1 MVIVSPWDGWR
12 AATCMPDACFCEA
25 IRDGIVRQP
34 ANTWSCLAFL
44 VVGAMVI
51 RRTFDG
57 SSPRGGSPVETRA
70 TYGVLYG
77 AALILIGLGSGFY
90 HASLSFAGQFADVFG
105 MYLLATFILLYNLAR
120 LGRVP
125 ERGIA
130 ALYVALN
137 AVLAILLHTLPE
149 IRRYAFALLLI
160 AALALEFRARSGS
173 RSDGRFLW
181 IALGSIAAGF
191 AIWIGDITRTACAPT
206 SLVQGHAVWHV
217 AGAVSAWYL
226 YRYYRSESAISR
238 K

>member
-1 MVIVSPWDGWR
+1 VIASPWDGWR

-25 IRDGIVRQP
+25 IRDGAIRQP

-44 VVGAMVI
+44 LVGAMVI

-57 SSPRGGSPVETRA
+57 SPTRGGSLVETR
-70 TYGVLYG
+70 TIYGVLYG
-77 AALILIGLGSGFY
+77 TALILIGVGSGFY

-105 MYLLATFILLYNLAR
+105 MYLLGTFILLYNLAR
-120 LGRVP
+120 LGRVA

-137 AVLAILLHTLPE
+137 AVLALLLYTLPE

-160 AALALEFRARSGS
+160 AALALEFRARREW

-181 IALGSIAAGF
+181 MALGAIAVGF
-191 AIWIGDITRTACAPT
+191 AIWIGDITRTVCAPT
-206 SLVQGHAVWHV
+206 SLAQGHAAWHV
-217 AGAVSAWYL
+217 AGAVSAWCL
-226 YRYYRSESAISR
+226 YRYYRSESTISR